1 MEDEAAHGDG
11 AQGEPKEA
19 LLRADP
25 EAKPRGNEPNQPQQS
40 SMTPSNSRVVRGPK
54 VGYLRED
61 ADHGGDGGGRRRDTR
76 LGRQAFFPL
85 SSVYGFHGAG
95 RCAICP
101 AVTWLVLGRLRE

>member
-11 AQGEPKEA
+11 AQDEPEEA

-40 SMTPSNSRVVRGPK
+40 SMTSSISRVVGGPK

-61 ADHGGDGGGRRRDTR
+61 ADHGGDGGGGRRRDAR
-76 LGRQAFFPL
+76 LGP
-85 SSVYGFHGAG
+85 
-95 RCAICP
+95 
-101 AVTWLVLGRLRE
+101 

>member
-11 AQGEPKEA
+11 AQGEPEEA

-40 SMTPSNSRVVRGPK
+40 SMTSSISRVVGGPK

-61 ADHGGDGGGRRRDTR
+61 ADHGGDGGGRRRDAR
-76 LGRQAFFPL
+76 LAAAGFL
-85 SSVYGFHGAG
+85 SLVLLVYGFHGAG
-95 RCAICP
+95 RWAIC
-101 AVTWLVLGRLRE
+101 RR